1 MVRNLPTALAQADQL
16 LGSNSHLDLI
26 CKPHQDE
33 ADFQSVFNLCSGGDG
48 SLEKDFWLFIIVLF
62 YMEVLK
68 RKNYF
73 SQQEDGGKEAEDKL
87 SKLLF
92 KIIKVRKKTLDKKVF
107 IQIPFFYTGDKC
119 EIFTV

>member
-1 MVRNLPTALAQADQL
+1 MARNLPTALAQADQL
-16 LGSNSHLDLI
+16 LENSSHLDLNST
-26 CKPHQDE
+26 PNQEE
-33 ADFQSVFNLCSGGDG
+33 ADFKSVFNLCSGGDG

-73 SQQEDGGKEAEDKL
+73 SQREHKAKEAEDKL

-92 KIIKVRKKTLDKKVF
+92 RIIKVRDRKENRKKVV
-107 IQIPFFYTGDKC
+107 KLNC
-119 EIFTV
+119 LN